1 MHWNVTENNFQPS
14 QHIYKGIICT
24 GNLKQTKKLL
34 QISTLNLCTDGKMN
48 AIMKLP
54 NWTFAI
60 FPYSKIKSW
69 IALFI
74 TRACAQSALNR
85 LWGSPWHFTLTVF
98 ECKSIDMIWMKF
110 LINFNKSIYFNIKV
124 WIYFNKGI
132 GDAGSTA
139 DFRMLWSAM
148 VCLGLL

>member
-1 MHWNVTENNFQPS
+1 MKQLATLVNKIPIIAKTSPNKTWKHVYNSSMHWNVTENNFQPS

-98 ECKSIDMIWMKF
+98 EMQKYKYN
-110 LINFNKSIYFNIKV
+110 INEIFDK
-124 WIYFNKGI
+124 
-132 GDAGSTA
+132 
-139 DFRMLWSAM
+139 LQ
-148 VCLGLL
+148 